1 MPENARAWN
10 AYSLIR
16 DQVRVAGLGEVIGLD
31 LGAATELL
39 ARFGLDDAETLL
51 KIRIISDALTNE
63 RTARRGNGSA

>member
-1 MPENARAWN
+1 
-10 AYSLIR
+10 
-16 DQVRVAGLGEVIGLD
+16 VRVAGLGEVIGLD